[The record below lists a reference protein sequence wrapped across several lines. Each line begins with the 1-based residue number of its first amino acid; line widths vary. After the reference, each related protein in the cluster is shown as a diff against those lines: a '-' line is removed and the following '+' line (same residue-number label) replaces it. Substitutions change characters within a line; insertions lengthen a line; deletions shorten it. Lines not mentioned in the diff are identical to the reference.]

1 MAKNKSQYDSTLNL
15 PKTLFEMRAGLPKK
29 EPVMLK
35 DWDDNDLYNQLMKH
49 NEGKP
54 QFILHDGPPYANGN
68 IHMGTALNKIIKD
81 IIIREKNMEGFQAPY
96 VPGFDTHGLPIE
108 LKALSSVGEKK
119 KDISK
124 LELRQICEKFAT
136 EHIDIM
142 SDQFKRLG
150 VIGDFEHPYLTLK
163 PEFEARQIE
172 IFGEMAKKG
181 YIYKGMKAV
190 YWCPEDRTALAE
202 AEIEYAEDECDS
214 IYVRFKLTDDPN
226 GVLAKHNIPL
236 DKAWIVIWT
245 TTTWTLPANVA
256 TCLNPNLEYAF
267 VKIGDAY
274 HIMARELV
282 ESTMKGCHIDEYE
295 VLPETVLGS
304 ELELMQYQ
312 HPFLDRKGLVILGDH
327 VTLEGGTGCV
337 HTAPGHGVE
346 DFEVCVNHYPQ
357 VPVVVPVDDAGRLT
371 AEAGEKFAGLKV
383 WDANKVILEHIK
395 ESGHLMGVQHI
406 THQYPH
412 CWRCHHP
419 IIFRATEQWFCSID
433 AFKEDVYK
441 AIDSVHWQP
450 AWGHDR
456 MAGMVRDRSDWC
468 ISRQRVWGVPIP
480 VFYCK
485 KCGKYHITDASIKAV
500 SDLFRKE
507 GSDAWYKYDAND
519 ILPKTEVCECGASDW
534 EKDPDIMDVWFDS
547 GSTWSAVCRER
558 PELRWPVDMYM
569 EGADQFRGWFQSSL
583 LTSVATQGVAPYRE
597 VLCHGW
603 VVDAQGKQMHK
614 SAGNGMEPSEII
626 RDYGADIIRLWVASS
641 DYTVDV
647 RAGKEI
653 FRQLSEA
660 YRKMRNT
667 ARFML
672 GNISDF
678 DPAKDMV
685 DDDQLFEIDRWALE
699 ACNKLTAT
707 MRDAYEHYD
716 FSRAYHAL
724 YNFCV
729 IDMSN
734 FYMDVIKDRLYCAD
748 DHARRCAQTALYRIL
763 VDFTKL
769 LAPILCFTSQEI
781 WSYIPKLDGMKDYV
795 VFEQMPEAKAAAD
808 EAFEAKW
815 DRIMAIRD
823 DVKKVLEQARADKV
837 IGSALEAG
845 LTLYCSKEVYDF
857 LNAIPMDELADL
869 FIVSHVD
876 LVEGEGGVKGLVE
889 GLGVS
894 AAHAAGNMCLRC
906 WKYETTVGEDGLCP
920 RCAKVLKQ

>member
-1 MAKNKSQYDSTLNL
+1 MAQNYNDTIHKMQT
-15 PKTLFEMRAGLPKK
+15 PFEMRAGLPKK
-29 EPVMLK
+29 EPKMLE
-35 DWDDNDLYNQLMKH
+35 DWEQNHVYEQMIKN

-54 QFILHDGPPYANGN
+54 QYILHDGPPYANGN

-81 IIIREKNMEGFQAPY
+81 IIIRYKNMSGFQAPY
-96 VPGFDTHGLPIE
+96 VPGYDTHGLPIE
-108 LKALSSVGEKK
+108 LKALSSLGDKK
-119 KDISK
+119 AGVSK
-124 LELRQICEKFAT
+124 LELRQICKEFAT
-136 EHIDIM
+136 EHIGVM
-142 SDQFKRLG
+142 NEQFKRLG
-150 VIGDFEHPYLTLK
+150 VQGDFENPYLTLR
-163 PEFEARQIE
+163 PEFEARQVE

-876 LVEGEGGVKGLVE
+876 LVEGEGGVEGLVE

-894 AAHAAGNMCLRC
+894 AAHAAGNKCLRC